1 MTRKTARKPLP
12 FVIDQ
17 SDQPKSAES
26 PADDPHRRQNFA
38 AMALHQVIFRVA
50 WIFKT
55 ESVIMPAFLDMIAD
69 SGAIRGMLP
78 LLNRFGQSLAPLL
91 LSDRMAS
98 SPLKSRWLLQST
110 ICMSLPFIFLA
121 AATWW
126 FRDGLPDWFTWLYL
140 TTYTVFFCLHGIN
153 ETGFSTVQG
162 KLIPVAWRGRLAGIS
177 STFGSLLAV
186 TMAWWL
192 LGNWLQQG
200 GALTFTK
207 IFGFVGCV
215 MMSSSIAVLMLR
227 ESPDDHPHGQTR
239 AKRQHFREAVSRVR
253 SDRTLRGLC
262 IIAMLFVFS
271 QLLFPH
277 YQRLGLSLP
286 NATPVLLMNW
296 VVAQHLGA
304 ALFSSVSGRLA
315 DRVGTR
321 AALRFLT
328 ASAAIAPLLA
338 LGLAKWAS
346 TAWFSV
352 AFFWIGLVP
361 VTFRMQI
368 NYALEIVPRSQHP
381 AYISTMTLA
390 MAIPFLLSP
399 VIGAMIQELGF
410 TIPFVIIAIIVGIAA
425 IRTWTM
431 PEPRHPDFV
440 TGWQSDAINADVP
453 NQK

>member
-1 MTRKTARKPLP
+1 MN
-12 FVIDQ
+12 DQ
-17 SDQPKSAES
+17 LDQPKTAES
-26 PADDPHRRQNFA
+26 PATDAYRQRNFA
-38 AMALHQVIFRVA
+38 AMALHQVIFRIA

-69 SGAIRGMLP
+69 SGAVRGMLP

-98 SPLKSRWLLQST
+98 SQLKTRWLIQST
-110 ICMSLPFIFLA
+110 ICMSLPFIFLSVT
-121 AATWW
+121 TWW
-126 FRDGLPDWFTWLYL
+126 LSDGLPEWFTWLYL
-140 TTYTVFFCLHGIN
+140 ATYTVFFCLHGIN
-153 ETGFSTVQG
+153 EMGFSTVQG
-162 KLIPVAWRGRLAGIS
+162 KLIPVEWRGRLAGVS

-192 LGNWLQQG
+192 LGHWLQQG
-200 GALTFTK
+200 GAITFAK

-215 MMSSSIAVLMLR
+215 MMSSSIAALMLR
-227 ESPDDHPHGQTR
+227 ETPDDLPHSQTR
-239 AKRQHFREAVSRVR
+239 IRRHHFKEAVSRVR
-253 SDRTLRGLC
+253 CDATLRGLC

-286 NATPVLLMNW
+286 NATPILLMNW

-315 DRVGTR
+315 DRAGTR

-338 LGLAKWAS
+338 LALARWAPP
-346 TAWFSV
+346 AWFSI

-361 VTFRMQI
+361 VTFRMQV

-399 VIGAMIQELGF
+399 LVGAMIHELGF
-410 TIPFVIIAIIVGIAA
+410 TIPFLMIGGIVGIAA

-440 TGWQSDAINADVP
+440 TGWQSETVDTRRQ
-453 NQK
+453 NQS